1 MRTVMTPYRG
11 QPERHTSH
19 KSWGLL
25 ITAALRISLG
35 VCVSAAMT
43 PAGGLAQS
51 VGRPGTAA
59 LDFHARTLGP
69 SPVEK
74 SLADYRGKV
83 VVLTI
88 WATWCRDC
96 HDELASLQRLYAK
109 YEVQGLRIVAVSIDR
124 GKSDQTIRDYMQ
136 AIGATFDVL
145 RDEDNEILDNY
156 LLRGPPSVLV
166 IDRFGIIRRRNIG
179 AVDWDVDPR
188 LAQIKQ
194 LLAEPSPV
202 R

>member
-1 MRTVMTPYRG
+1 
-11 QPERHTSH
+11 
-19 KSWGLL
+19 
-25 ITAALRISLG
+25 
-35 VCVSAAMT
+35 
-43 PAGGLAQS
+43 
-51 VGRPGTAA
+51 
-59 LDFHARTLGP
+59 
-69 SPVEK
+69 
-74 SLADYRGKV
+74 V

-145 RDEDNEILDNY
+145 RDQDNEILDNY